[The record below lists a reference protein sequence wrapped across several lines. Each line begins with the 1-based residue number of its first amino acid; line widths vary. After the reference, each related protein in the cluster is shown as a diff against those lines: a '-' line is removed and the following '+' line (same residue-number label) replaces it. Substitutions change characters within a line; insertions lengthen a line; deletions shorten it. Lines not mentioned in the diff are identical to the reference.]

1 MVFLLLSKMLK
12 TIPQVIINAR
22 LTKSFYLCPSLC
34 VVSRALP
41 LILLSLS
48 LSLCYYRALESKRER
63 ADRAEL

>member
-48 LSLCYYRALESKRER
+48 LSLC
-63 ADRAEL
+63 